1 MGAVDVRRV
10 VAVAGVVVE
19 RTDPSSGHDGHRGA
33 PVLITEIIGVA
44 LAAIRANVMRSVLTT
59 LGIIIGVAAVITM
72 VSLGEGAQQ
81 RVEAQIS
88 RMGTNVLTIR
98 PGQAMFGGI
107 AQEGGERLSVE
118 DAEALRSG
126 ATPGLLTVA
135 PEVSSRTQ
143 VAYQR
148 WNSNNQVVG
157 TWPEYFKIYDHKL
170 VAGRYFDEGEVQGR
184 RRVAVLG
191 NKVNETL
198 GEIPPT
204 LLIGKTIQLRGQ
216 PYEVVGVLAEKGEAA
231 FLRPD
236 EQVFIPISTAQYR
249 LFGGRERLSS
259 IYAATADADQLD
271 AAFGEIDRVLRRA
284 HRLQPGA
291 DADFNIRNAAD
302 LLSTFNETN
311 QTFTMLLAGIAGVS
325 LLVGG
330 IGIMN
335 IMLVSVTER
344 TREIGVRKALGA
356 TRRAIMFQFLV
367 EALVLCTLGGLL
379 GVGLGVGASR
389 IMSQV
394 AGWQTAIA
402 PNAVIG
408 ALVFSALIG
417 LFFGI
422 WPAQRAAKLDPIV
435 ALRYE

>member
-1 MGAVDVRRV
+1 MLIL
-10 VAVAGVVVE
+10 E
-19 RTDPSSGHDGHRGA
+19 I
-33 PVLITEIIGVA
+33 VLVA
-44 LAAIRANVMRSVLTT
+44 LNAIRANVMRSALTT
-59 LGIIIGVAAVITM
+59 LGIVIGVAAVITM
-72 VSLGEGAQQ
+72 VALGEGARR
-81 RVEAQIS
+81 RVEEQIS

-107 AQEGGERLSVE
+107 AQEGGRRLSVD
-118 DAEALRSG
+118 DAEALG
-126 ATPGLLTVA
+126 AESDGLLTVA

-143 VAYQR
+143 VSYLR

-157 TWPEYFKIYDHKL
+157 TWPEYFEIYDHAL
-170 VAGRYFDEGEVQGR
+170 IAGRYFDQGEVQGR

-191 NKVNETL
+191 NKVNEGL
-198 GEIPPT
+198 GETPPT

-216 PYEVVGVLAEKGEAA
+216 PYEVIGVLAEKGEAA

-236 EQVFIPISTAQYR
+236 EQIFIPISTAQYR

-259 IYAATADADQLD
+259 IYAATATADQLD
-271 AAFGEIDRVLRRA
+271 QAFAEIDRILRRE
-284 HRLQPGA
+284 HRIQPGDEA
-291 DADFNIRNAAD
+291 DYSIRNAAD

-311 QTFTMLLAGIAGVS
+311 RTFALLLAGIAAVS

-356 TRRAIMFQFLV
+356 TRRAILFQFLV
-367 EALVLCTLGGLL
+367 EALVLCVIGGLL
-379 GVGLGVGASR
+379 GVGAGVGAAR
-389 IMSQV
+389 VMSSV
-394 AGWQTAIA
+394 AGWQTAISGE
-402 PNAVIG
+402 AVAT
-408 ALVFSALIG
+408 ALGFSAAIG

-422 WPAQRAAKLDPIV
+422 WPAQRAARLDPIV